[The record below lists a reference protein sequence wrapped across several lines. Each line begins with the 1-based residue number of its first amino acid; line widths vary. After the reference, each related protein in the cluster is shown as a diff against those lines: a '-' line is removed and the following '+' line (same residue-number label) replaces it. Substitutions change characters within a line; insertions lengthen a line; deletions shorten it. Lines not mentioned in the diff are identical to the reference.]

1 MRRRRQR
8 ELSADAEGAVL
19 PCEGMDTL
27 LHDAV
32 RERVTALADDYAAA
46 FVASLPQARSED
58 ELRQATS
65 GLLLTYLAE
74 VAGIM

>member
-1 MRRRRQR
+1 
-8 ELSADAEGAVL
+8 
-19 PCEGMDTL
+19 MDTL

-32 RERVTALADDYAAA
+32 RERVTALADDYASA